1 MADCKLFLDVNDY
14 AQSPYEQMLGET
26 SHPIEYRGVSP
37 MIAMSSNFHYPT
49 RQEQTA
55 DPTGSKPKQNFYYS
69 RHHNPNFSLLE
80 QQIQILHGGSR
91 ALVFPTGM
99 GAASSVLI
107 SLSRKDSAIVY
118 SDELYHDVP
127 DLLEEMRNNF
137 GWKSYAVDICNTKL
151 VVEKVKE
158 VIKLLLRQNKKYTIN
173 SKY

>member
-1 MADCKLFLDVNDY
+1 
-14 AQSPYEQMLGET
+14 
-26 SHPIEYRGVSP
+26 

-55 DPTGSKPKQNFYYS
+55 DPTDSKPKQNFYYS

-91 ALVFPTGM
+91 AFVFPTGM

-107 SLSRKDSAIVY
+107 SLSRKDSSIVY

-137 GWKSYAVDICNTKL
+137 GWKSFAVDICNTKQ

-158 VIKLLLRQNKKYTIN
+158 VMSKLRLLSYSVYLVLIVVVIN
-173 SKY
+173 ELLGGG